1 MMRSCLRPTG
11 MVFLAA
17 LSLAHLPATARADDP
32 APTQAPAAAQVAAPA
47 AVPPTTM
54 RPEERG
60 LMIFQQ
66 VCSSCHS
73 MERAHYGDMIDLQP
87 SVTALQHWAQQRH
100 AGLESPIASP
110 YPSVAVGK
118 ANNGGDYPPDLSHI
132 VRTIRGGPDYI
143 RQMLAGYRPVP
154 PGVTLAPNTYYNPIA
169 LTHHHRFKMRPPL
182 HEGMIAFPDGTQ
194 ATIPQMASDVT
205 AFLQWADDSHRSTRH
220 FIGTAVLLYLALLG
234 GILLALWRL
243 LKKEA

>member
-1 MMRSCLRPTG
+1 MTLLRSLLTG
-11 MVFLAA
+11 TTLLAAVFLT
-17 LSLAHLPATARADDP
+17 SLPAQADTDEPIVPIQKAPPP
-32 APTQAPAAAQVAAPA
+32 AEPLPT
-47 AVPPTTM
+47 M
-54 RPEERG
+54 HPEERG

-73 MERAHYGDMIDLQP
+73 MERAHYGDMIGLQP

-132 VRTIRGGPDYI
+132 ARTIRGGPDYI

-154 PGVTLAPNTYYNPIA
+154 PGVTLAPHTYYNPIA
-169 LTHHHRFKMRPPL
+169 LTHHHKFKMRPPL
-182 HEGMIAFPDGTQ
+182 HEGMITFPDGTK

-234 GILLALWRL
+234 GVLLALWRL
-243 LKKEA
+243 LKRTA